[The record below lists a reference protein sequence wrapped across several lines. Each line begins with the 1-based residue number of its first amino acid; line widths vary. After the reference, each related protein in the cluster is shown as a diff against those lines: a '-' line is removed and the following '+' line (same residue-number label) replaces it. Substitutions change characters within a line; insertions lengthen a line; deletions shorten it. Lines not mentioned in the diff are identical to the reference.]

1 MRLKKLD
8 KFKKVLFYDG
18 WGKEGKYYLNQ
29 VFTVE
34 DDDDIQEIFRS
45 IYHETGDTFIWKGD
59 EQVRPWD
66 VLTYDKNTDD
76 ILRVETSDMDYD
88 YPSYYGFEIISY
100 QEYAKRLSDEKKE
113 LDFKINAEAKLF
125 YESL

>member
-1 MRLKKLD
+1 MN

-18 WGKEGKYYLNQ
+18 WGKEGKHYLNQ

-34 DDDDIQEIFRS
+34 NDDDIQEIFRS
-45 IYHETGDTFIWKGD
+45 IYHETGDTFIWKDD

-100 QEYAKRLSDEKKE
+100 QEYAKRLNDEKKE